1 MPPPIDTPDLLQQL
15 FSQIQLGNVSV
26 TQFKTAIDKN
36 FPEFREPS
44 VRPKTFTFSQP
55 EKPEPIPT
63 QTFVHKNF
71 QMPGPNTFAI
81 PTAYSNLPYQYAPQA
96 NSFAQTLGTG
106 LPSHQSPTPQVN
118 KEVLSVLPFEATF
131 AWGYPRVVESLKEY
145 FQSASSQ
152 DETSPEIIFMK
163 AVRRTNETIHTF
175 SMRLLQ
181 LFRKAYP
188 TQRQSYRTN
197 VMLIE
202 KFLKGLAD
210 DTHFFVD
217 KETSIHK
224 TLKNP
229 PPYKSYVQLAE
240 KYEADFP
247 DYVESEFLYAPPIQ
261 ELENSNSP
269 WENPPSSEF
278 QNVSGEPHYP
288 SQAHLQSEQAVPEP
302 ARPQKPGTCYYCSKP
317 GHNRSKCKLY
327 MAKLKEPNTVWC
339 LNCLM
344 KNHGDI
350 HCKAK

>member
-81 PTAYSNLPYQYAPQA
+81 PTAYSNLPYQNNFLESQA
-96 NSFAQTLGTG
+96 
-106 LPSHQSPTPQVN
+106 
-118 KEVLSVLPFEATF
+118 
-131 AWGYPRVVESLKEY
+131 
-145 FQSASSQ
+145 
-152 DETSPEIIFMK
+152 
-163 AVRRTNETIHTF
+163 
-175 SMRLLQ
+175 
-181 LFRKAYP
+181 
-188 TQRQSYRTN
+188 
-197 VMLIE
+197 
-202 KFLKGLAD
+202 
-210 DTHFFVD
+210 
-217 KETSIHK
+217 
-224 TLKNP
+224 
-229 PPYKSYVQLAE
+229 
-240 KYEADFP
+240 